1 MLRIACLGALLAVL
15 AASASVAF
23 GGAVMAQGIIA
34 TPDVEASPAL
44 KAARAA
50 GQFSAYI
57 MPARGH
63 AGSRFVGTMPG
74 RRAKVPKLTFD
85 RNGELARPPVAPD
98 LQNYFPND
106 MAYFGGPVL
115 ASVSQVNY
123 YFVAD
128 DGSLWGFPAKYESDL
143 NKSPM
148 VELLDRYTFQP
159 QSSGH
164 WPVAKYYWRRNRPA
178 PALLYDSDIAAEVQT
193 LAAEDVAAGRQS
205 SASFSTVYHVFL
217 PPGTDACF
225 DNPANGC
232 YSPDGSAPGPFAFCG
247 YHSYTTLPSG
257 QSVVYDVEPY
267 ANVKGC
273 SQSEASTEVQDQAN
287 TLGHE
292 FAEEVSDPIPG
303 AGWYQEWPTGNG
315 EIGDECAF
323 VSIKQTL
330 APGHIYYT
338 QDWYSTAHHAC
349 SNVY

>member
-1 MLRIACLGALLAVL
+1 MLATL
-15 AASASVAF
+15 AASTTVAF
-23 GGAVMAQGIIA
+23 GGSVMAQGVIEA
-34 TPDVEASPAL
+34 PNVEASPTL
-44 KAARAA
+44 KAARKA

-74 RRAKVPKLTFD
+74 RRARVPKLTFD
-85 RNGELARPPVAPD
+85 QNGDLAPPPVAPD

-159 QSSGH
+159 QSNGH

-193 LAAEDVAAGRQS
+193 LAAEDVAAGRQA
-205 SASFSTVYHVFL
+205 SASFSMIYHVFL

-225 DNPANGC
+225 DDPANGC
-232 YSPDGSAPGPFAFCG
+232 YNPDGSAPGPFAFCG

-257 QSVVYDVEPY
+257 QSVVYDVQPY
-267 ANVKGC
+267 AHVDGC
-273 SQSEASTEVQDQAN
+273 TQSETSTEAQDQAN
-287 TLGHE
+287 ALGHE
-292 FAEEVSDPIPG
+292 FAEEVSDPVPG

-323 VSIKQTL
+323 VPIKQTL
-330 APGHIYYT
+330 APGHVYYT